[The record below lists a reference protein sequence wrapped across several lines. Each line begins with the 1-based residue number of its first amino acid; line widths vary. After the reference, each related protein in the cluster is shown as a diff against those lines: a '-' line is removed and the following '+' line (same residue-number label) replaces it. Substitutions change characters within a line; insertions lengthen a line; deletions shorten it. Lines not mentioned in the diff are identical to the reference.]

1 MYVWENNW
9 TKRHCPA
16 TKLCL
21 ITGGHLCF
29 LHVSSIVRMVGNS
42 SNGYSRSPEGHLC
55 ITHFKYQWRRKEIT
69 LFEAT
74 NQNEIFRSPG
84 QHVVSS
90 IGMFWLLV
98 LFLFGDESKQSKS
111 TSWMMSAN
119 RVAIPFSSICP
130 LLVET
135 RACLWVPPYCCPLNR
150 HWDGH
155 GSNTCRSAEQEDP
168 G

>member
-1 MYVWENNW
+1 MEKERN
-9 TKRHCPA
+9 
-16 TKLCL
+16 
-21 ITGGHLCF
+21 
-29 LHVSSIVRMVGNS
+29 NS
-42 SNGYSRSPEGHLC
+42 S
-55 ITHFKYQWRRKEIT
+55 
-69 LFEAT
+69 

-135 RACLWVPPYCCPLNR
+135 RACLWVPPIVVHWIATGMDMGQTLAVLQNRRTLGKSTGTPLPAMEWKLPYSLVLFGSGLQEGFHNVLKTTRCCKMQRRGGILAR
-150 HWDGH
+150 LM
-155 GSNTCRSAEQEDP
+155 RSCLYVE
-168 G
+168 